1 MWGPRRCRPQQLK
14 SLFFRDRLPL
24 QVSRAA
30 ASTAN
35 EVVGENDSIILEKLL
50 NVLRRESRS
59 FAIELGRIIRES
71 SGPLS
76 LILYAD
82 GITPGAILAPE
93 NKRKEVIW
101 YTSFLEFGTKLCYE
115 ELWMTIATCKSSY
128 AKKFPAGWS
137 GLTRKV
143 LRELFVQQDISGRG
157 VRLGSCNVR
166 INFHALLG
174 DEEALNYM
182 WFTKGASGTV
192 PCAILCSV
200 TNKPKPADV
209 EAGVR
214 SLSDRSD
221 LIQDI
226 TCSDCSKIG
235 LRTDADVWNFVDQVG
250 AAAASSD
257 APKLKQLQQC
267 YGFNYHPDALLFD
280 HELRRH
286 IKPATTN
293 RNDAQH
299 VLYANG
305 LVGAEMA
312 LFLRS
317 TKEEYG
323 KYFKEVRA
331 EMQEWHH
338 PTAWHTPPK
347 ACFSE
352 AREKS
357 CHEFLKASAT
367 ELLGM
372 YKCFR
377 KFAVDAYSN
386 ATKVASQLD
395 SLLKL
400 FRVCDLVTDAMRC
413 KPGRDVE
420 ALACSMETAIADY
433 LEAFKKAY
441 GAENMRFKHH
451 MLMHLPN
458 QLRKD
463 GLLVTCWPLERK
475 HIVALQSLQNYC
487 QYEDLGLGPLSR
499 MINAQVQ
506 HTHRL

>member
-1 MWGPRRCRPQQLK
+1 MAELCEFSPAV
-14 SLFFRDRLPL
+14 F
-24 QVSRAA
+24 
-30 ASTAN
+30 AS
-35 EVVGENDSIILEKLL
+35 I
-50 NVLRRESRS
+50 
-59 FAIELGRIIRES
+59 
-71 SGPLS
+71 
-76 LILYAD
+76 
-82 GITPGAILAPE
+82 
-93 NKRKEVIW
+93 
-101 YTSFLEFGTKLCYE
+101 
-115 ELWMTIATCKSSY
+115 
-128 AKKFPAGWS
+128 
-137 GLTRKV
+137 
-143 LRELFVQQDISGRG
+143 
-157 VRLGSCNVR
+157 
-166 INFHALLG
+166 LLG
-174 DEEALNYM
+174 DEEALNNM
-182 WFTKGASGTV
+182 WNTKGASGTV

-200 TNKPKPADV
+200 TNKPKPADIA
-209 EAGVR
+209 AGVR

-235 LRTDADVWNFVDQVG
+235 LRNDADVWSFVDRIG

-257 APKLKQLQQC
+257 AAKLKELQQC
-267 YGFNYHPDALLFD
+267 YGFNYHRDALLFD
-280 HELRRH
+280 NELRRH
-286 IKPATTN
+286 VKPTTAN

-305 LVGAEMA
+305 LVGAEIA
-312 LFLRS
+312 LFLHS

-323 KYFKEVRA
+323 VFFKDVRA

-338 PTAWHTPPK
+338 PTAWHNPPK

-357 CHEFLKASAT
+357 CHEFLKASASK
-367 ELLGM
+367 LLGM

-463 GLLVTCWPLERK
+463 GLLVTCWSLERK
-475 HIVALQSLQNYC
+475 HIVALQSLQHYKR
-487 QYEDLGLGPLSR
+487 YEDLGKGPLSK

-506 HTHRL
+506 HTHTAYKECFCEAVSTATFYETYVHISMSNTKPIVISEAVSTATFHETYVHISSEAVSTATSHETYVHISMSSTKHLVNSLHCMPRICHRCASCKVLAGMQHCKEKQPSSHSWLLRSTQVPQK